1 MNDLDY
7 KTLGEQLEPNK
18 DIVAINSN
26 FIHKAYEGYEHFIA
40 RPKKLTARKK
50 KLMAMPLYKE
60 RKKIGDGTCFQSC
73 LDIVILIDTKHY
85 RMRYF
90 PRSGDLHVFGVIDEN
105 FRSGELAVQK
115 FINYLKESN
124 GLTEFETV
132 EIIKSN
138 PSLLN
143 FKFHMILPSNF
154 LFDISKL
161 DSILASDLYPPPFKI
176 LYRADPIESI
186 RKLSIIFES
195 NGKKTRVM
203 IWPSGK
209 INIMAVTSYF
219 DALEI
224 YNFLCAIFESEA
236 SNLLA
241 IAPTPDPPQPKAPG
255 RRGRKKT
262 INNYEI

>member
-1 MNDLDY
+1 
-7 KTLGEQLEPNK
+7 
-18 DIVAINSN
+18 
-26 FIHKAYEGYEHFIA
+26 
-40 RPKKLTARKK
+40 
-50 KLMAMPLYKE
+50 
-60 RKKIGDGTCFQSC
+60 
-73 LDIVILIDTKHY
+73 
-85 RMRYF
+85 
-90 PRSGDLHVFGVIDEN
+90 
-105 FRSGELAVQK
+105 
-115 FINYLKESN
+115 
-124 GLTEFETV
+124 
-132 EIIKSN
+132 
-138 PSLLN
+138 
-143 FKFHMILPSNF
+143 MILPSNF

-236 SNLLA
+236 SNLLV
-241 IAPTPDPPQPKAPG
+241 IAPTPNPPQPKAPG
-255 RRGRKKT
+255 RRGRKK
-262 INNYEI
+262 NY